1 MKKQTK
7 SNKAQIAAVKDITA
21 ELNAQGQ
28 SFINCSLRQ
37 LIIFHLYAECSL
49 SEQEIIKDFIN
60 SNLK

>member
-7 SNKAQIAAVKDITA
+7 STEARSTAVKDIAA

-37 LIIFHLYAECSL
+37 LVMFHLYAECSPR
-49 SEQEIIKDFIN
+49 EQEVIN
-60 SNLK
+60 EVINNLNN

>member
-7 SNKAQIAAVKDITA
+7 STEARSTAVKDIAA

-37 LIIFHLYAECSL
+37 LIMFHLYAECSP
-49 SEQEIIKDFIN
+49 SEQEVIN
-60 SNLK
+60 EVINNLNN